1 MKITADT
8 YKVGEGIHAG
18 LTDLDVGAR
27 VFTLDLGMRHPWR
40 ERYALSDVAGLSL
53 GNGGCDFMLLE
64 VVVLPEFV
72 PSRQRF
78 S

>member
-8 YKVGEGIHAG
+8 KVDEGIHAG

-27 VFTLDLGMRHPWR
+27 VFSLHLGVRHPWR
-40 ERYALSDVAGLSL
+40 ERYALNDVAGLSS
-53 GNGGCDFMLLE
+53 GNGGCDAMLLE
-64 VVVLPEFV
+64 VVALPEFV
-72 PSRQRF
+72 AARQRF